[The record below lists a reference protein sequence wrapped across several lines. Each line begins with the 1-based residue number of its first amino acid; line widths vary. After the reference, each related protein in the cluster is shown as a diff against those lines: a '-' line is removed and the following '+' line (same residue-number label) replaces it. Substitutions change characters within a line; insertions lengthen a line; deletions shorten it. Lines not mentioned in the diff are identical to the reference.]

1 MSHGNSSSSG
11 NEVKRHVGDFLTGHM
26 NGEMTWEWWIILK
39 VNSAELLFHR
49 WVNKVTGK
57 EKTENIKR

>member
-49 WVNKVTGK
+49 WVNKG
-57 EKTENIKR
+57 NW